1 MKIVFRADASIQIG
15 TGHIMRCLTL
25 AHALKQKGAECQFIC
40 RNHEG
45 NLIQFV
51 QEKGFQVY
59 VLPHHSDLPADEIKS
74 SQSSSQLAHTE
85 WLGVSQ
91 QQDATECIDILREIK
106 PDWLVVDHYAIDA
119 VWESEVQLYRNKL
132 MVIDDLADRH
142 HQCDILLDQT
152 LGRNTADYKDW
163 VSDQCIL
170 LCGSQYALLRPDFVS
185 LRLYSLNRRTYNN
198 NNLKHLLITL
208 GGVDKDNI
216 TSVVLRS
223 LYSCK
228 LPDDCKITVVMGA
241 RAPWLADVQLQASL
255 LPWKTDVRV
264 NIADMAQLMANSDLA
279 IGAAGATSWERCCLG
294 LPTVML
300 ILAEN
305 QSLVAKQ
312 LEAAGAVKLL
322 LDLKS
327 IKQNISKMINNLILS
342 PEKYSAM
349 SAAASRITDGT
360 GISKVLN
367 QLDTQYECY

>member
-1 MKIVFRADASIQIG
+1 MKIVFRTDASIQIG

-25 AHALKQKGAECQFIC
+25 ANALMSNGAECQFIC
-40 RNHEG
+40 REHEG

-51 QEKGFQVY
+51 QEKGFQVHA
-59 VLPHHSDLPADEIKS
+59 LAPQAGSLSTTSNPQPFSPI
-74 SQSSSQLAHTE
+74 LAHSE
-85 WLGVSQ
+85 WLGVAQSE
-91 QQDATECIDILREIK
+91 DAETCMGILKEIQ

-119 VWESEVQLYRNKL
+119 TWEKLLRPYYRKL

-142 HQCDILLDQT
+142 HQCDLLLDQT
-152 LGRNTADYKDW
+152 LGRNANDYKCW

-170 LCGSQYALLRPDFVS
+170 LCGSQYALLRPDFAS
-185 LRLYSLNRRTYNN
+185 LRLYSLNRRTY

-216 TSVVLRS
+216 TSLVLRS
-223 LYSCK
+223 LHSCK

-241 RAPWLADVQLQASL
+241 SAPWLADVQLQASL

-312 LEAAGAVKLL
+312 LETAGAVKLL

-327 IKQNISKMINNLILS
+327 IEQNLSKMINNLILS

-349 SAAASRITDGT
+349 SAAASRVTDGT

-367 QLDTQYECY
+367 QLDT